1 MNHPKRT
8 PRRHGHLP
16 GHIRET
22 FLAAIEAYK
31 ETATGQLLPRIPHQ
45 IKYRERQIS
54 IADAC
59 GLVWGCT
66 DVMPGIEFR
75 SVCDCLTEQPKRQ
88 TYAAAAH
95 ALLAE
100 LKASDKVNI
109 GADARMKRL
118 YDQRDAMIEQL
129 EKAIAVEEGYDLTDR
144 LQRGRAA
151 VAADKAIERWVRR
164 ELEDQPQVP
173 ATPIEALLQKLYRHC
188 QALSDIEE
196 EMAA

>member
-1 MNHPKRT
+1 MNHPKRAS
-8 PRRHGHLP
+8 RRHGHLP

-22 FLAAIEAYK
+22 FLAAIEAYE
-31 ETATGQLLPRIPHQ
+31 ETASGQRPPRIPYE
-45 IKYRERQIS
+45 INYRERQIS
-54 IADAC
+54 IAEAC

-66 DVMPGIEFR
+66 DTMPGTEFR
-75 SVCDCLTEQPKRQ
+75 SLCDCLSEQPQRQ

-100 LKASDKVNI
+100 LKASDQADT
-109 GADARMKRL
+109 GADARMKHL
-118 YDQRDAMIEQL
+118 YDQRDAIIEQL

-151 VAADKAIERWVRR
+151 VAADKAIERWGAKI
-164 ELEDQPQVP
+164 EDPPPVP
-173 ATPIEALLQKLYRHC
+173 ATPIEELLQRLYRHC
-188 QALSDIEE
+188 EALRDMEE